1 MTARAIEI
9 LQEPEASAACRFTN
23 HVDNYQEVRMTTV
36 RPGCAN
42 FKLMNVLN
50 PVAPRIWLQYAQCL
64 FNWLLLRSDSV
75 LDALGGVAQGVPRLL
90 QHAAGAILRLRGLV
104 GGSLRGVRGPLL
116 RLLPLLAGSVSR
128 LVGLIASRP
137 CHPTGLVVR
146 CARGVRRAL
155 LRLLPLLPRHVAR
168 VVALVTS
175 RSCCLVRLALSSA
188 SGVLCAESTKK
199 NLKTPH
205 LLNTPENHNTRENL
219 AQKKTSSK
227 QENK

>member
-1 MTARAIEI
+1 
-9 LQEPEASAACRFTN
+9 
-23 HVDNYQEVRMTTV
+23 MTTV
-36 RPGCAN
+36 RPGRAN

-64 FNWLLLRSDSV
+64 FNWLMLRSDGV

-116 RLLPLLAGSVSR
+116 RLLPLLAGSASR

-146 CARGVRRAL
+146 CARGIRRAL

-199 NLKTPH
+199 ISKLRTGSTLPKTTTQEKTWLK
-205 LLNTPENHNTRENL
+205 
-219 AQKKTSSK
+219 KKTSSK